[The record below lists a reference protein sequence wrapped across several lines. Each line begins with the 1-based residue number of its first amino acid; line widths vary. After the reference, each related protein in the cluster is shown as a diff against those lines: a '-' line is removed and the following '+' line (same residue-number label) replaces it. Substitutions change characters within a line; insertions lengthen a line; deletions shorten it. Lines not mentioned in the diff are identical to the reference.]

1 MFINKPHIE
10 CLFSAMDPEMNIKI
24 NNAEADD
31 KKPVANLTNHT
42 KRVTLDYLKEHGCT
56 RENLEKTANAR
67 RHSSQH
73 IIGMK
78 GNLILFCLIC

>member
-1 MFINKPHIE
+1 
-10 CLFSAMDPEMNIKI
+10 MDTEINIKI
-24 NNAEADD
+24 NNDEAGD
-31 KKPVANLTNHT
+31 KKPDANLTNHT

-56 RENLEKTANAR
+56 RESLEKTANAR

-78 GNLILFCLIC
+78 GNLICFCLAHLFPPQIFFVTAVR